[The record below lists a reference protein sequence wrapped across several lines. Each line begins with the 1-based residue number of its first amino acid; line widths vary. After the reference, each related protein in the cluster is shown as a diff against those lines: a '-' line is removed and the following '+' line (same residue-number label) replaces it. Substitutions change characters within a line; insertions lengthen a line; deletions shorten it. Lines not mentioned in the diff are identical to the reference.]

1 MNIAIAQSQM
11 SDQQNTPI
19 SATVIGQ
26 NEESLRN
33 ELHTAMQSLKKR
45 EPFESTYKRFLI
57 NGMVSTKRPLLPKD
71 KFYKRIGSD
80 LRYRVESY
88 VQQTRGKDPFDR
100 ISQRQPLQ
108 DEHMRVAFT
117 LREVKKHEQKTLLDV
132 TIAALPRRYGM
143 DATARRK
150 HLQSI
155 AVGLQNTTSTK
166 PTAARRNSITTNTT
180 VMAGDQ
186 KARLDQ
192 QIAEAKAREV
202 ERQRKREEEDR
213 KKRDDD
219 VKRKAKAETP
229 QHALFKIVYPIFKK
243 LWDMEF
249 SHLGNINPF
258 RIVIDRENC
267 ASCGAPDY
275 FDVIDKPMNLTYIE
289 RKVDAMEYTSLQSF
303 FQDIELMIANALL
316 YNSDMTNPY
325 RVAAEEMKKRYRKI
339 AKKVVQTLQQKQQAA
354 RKVAAK

>member
-1 MNIAIAQSQM
+1 M
-11 SDQQNTPI
+11 SKHNTPI
-19 SATVIGQ
+19 SATEKIGQ
-26 NEESLRN
+26 DEEGLRN
-33 ELHTAMQSLKKR
+33 ELHAAMQSLKKR
-45 EPFESTYKRFLI
+45 EPFESTYKRFLM
-57 NGMVSTKRPLLPKD
+57 NGLVSTKRPLLSKD

-117 LREVKKHEQKTLLDV
+117 LREAKKHEQKTLLDV
-132 TIAALPRRYGM
+132 TLSALPRRYGM
-143 DATARRK
+143 DAVVRRK
-150 HLQSI
+150 HVQSI
-155 AVGLQNTTSTK
+155 AVGLQNINNTTSAKRTSS
-166 PTAARRNSITTNTT
+166 AARQNSNITDAMETSHE
-180 VMAGDQ
+180 Q
-186 KARLDQ
+186 KTRLDQ
-192 QIAEAKAREV
+192 QIVEAKAREV

-213 KKRDDD
+213 KKRDND

-229 QHALFKIVYPIFKK
+229 QHALYKIVYPIFKK

-249 SHLGNINPF
+249 PHLGNTNPF

-267 ASCGAPDY
+267 GSCGAPDY
-275 FDVIDKPMNLTYIE
+275 FDVIDTPMNLTYIE
-289 RKVDAMEYTSLQSF
+289 RKVDAMEYTVLQAF

-316 YNSDMTNPY
+316 YNSDVSNPY
-325 RVAAEEMKKRYRKI
+325 RIAAQEMKKRYHKI

-354 RKVAAK
+354 RQEAAK

>member
-1 MNIAIAQSQM
+1 M
-11 SDQQNTPI
+11 SAKLNTPI
-19 SATVIGQ
+19 SATEIGED
-26 NEESLRN
+26 EESLRS
-33 ELHTAMQSLKKR
+33 ELHAAMQSLKKR
-45 EPFESTYKRFLI
+45 EPFESTYKRFLL
-57 NGMVSTKRPLLPKD
+57 NGSVSTKRPLLPKD

-108 DEHMRVAFT
+108 DDHMRAAFT
-117 LREVKKHEQKTLLDV
+117 LREAKKHEQKALLDV
-132 TIAALPRRYGM
+132 TLSALPRRYGM
-143 DATARRK
+143 DAAVRRK
-150 HLQSI
+150 HIQGV

-166 PTAARRNSITTNTT
+166 QTVARRNGTSTT
-180 VMAGDQ
+180 ALEIASEQ
-186 KARLDQ
+186 KSRLDQ

-213 KKRDDD
+213 KKRDNDA
-219 VKRKAKAETP
+219 KRKAKAETP
-229 QHALFKIVYPIFKK
+229 QHALYKIVYPIFKK

-249 SHLGNINPF
+249 PHLGNTNPF

-289 RKVDAMEYTSLQSF
+289 RKVDAMEYTVLQAF

-316 YNSDMTNPY
+316 YNSDVSNPY
-325 RVAAEEMKKRYRKI
+325 RIAAQEMKKRYHKI

-354 RKVAAK
+354 RKEASIR